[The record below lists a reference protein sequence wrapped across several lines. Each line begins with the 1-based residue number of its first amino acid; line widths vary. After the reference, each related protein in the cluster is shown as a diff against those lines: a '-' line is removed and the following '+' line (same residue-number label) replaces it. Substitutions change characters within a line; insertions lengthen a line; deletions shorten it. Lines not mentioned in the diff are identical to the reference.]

1 MDKRDNLVIWNA
13 VEKTDPD
20 YTKAYTGP
28 GGFVATSIN
37 AEYIIKKATEQFG
50 PVGLGWGWEIIE
62 ERYDTGAPL
71 KPKTDDVNMDLEVRA
86 IVHTCKIK
94 LWYIYPGEEKAYIE
108 QYGHTPHVYQ
118 NRYGFQTELEAPKKS
133 LTDAIKKALSMLG
146 FAGDVY
152 LGEYDDVNYLE
163 ELKREFEVE
172 KADDQDAER
181 ERQAAE
187 FREWY
192 AKQKE
197 MLSNAISLNELEQL
211 FKIAVRMLARRN
223 ENNKIRELTV
233 IKDEKKTQLSN
244 GEKQQE
250 LISNV

>member
-1 MDKRDNLVIWNA
+1 MPNDNLELWNA

-37 AEYIIKKATEQFG
+37 AEYLIKKATEHFG
-50 PVGLGWGWEIIE
+50 PVGIGWGWEILE

-71 KPKTDDVNMDLEVRA
+71 QPKEKDPQTEIEIRA
-86 IVHTCKIK
+86 VVHTCKIR
-94 LWYIYPGEEKAYIE
+94 LWYVLPGNEKAYIE
-108 QYGHTPHVYQ
+108 QYGHTPHVYS
-118 NRYGFQTELEAPKKS
+118 NKWGYQTELEAPKKS

-163 ELKREFEVE
+163 ELKREFAVE

-192 AKQKE
+192 QKQKE
-197 MLSNAISLNELEQL
+197 LLDNAASLNELEQVY
-211 FKIAVRMLARRN
+211 KIAVRMLNRR
-223 ENNKIRELTV
+223 EETSKVRELTA
-233 IKDEKKTQLSN
+233 IKDKNKTRLE
-244 GEKQQE
+244 GPKTQQE
-250 LISNV
+250 LVK